1 MNIALPDTSL
11 VPAPITATL
20 IPDEQRLSFWPQ
32 HFSTVPQWILL
43 EPRVFS
49 RMGSLCADYTGGI
62 WNFFTLSNGGAF
74 IAPDG
79 DEAWA
84 LFNALNGNS
93 AILGNEA
100 AGIAVCLLAWNH
112 HAWHT
117 SSDVMCDHFY
127 RLRDYALQHPECSAI
142 LQIID

>member
-49 RMGSLCADYTGGI
+49 R
-62 WNFFTLSNGGAF
+62 
-74 IAPDG
+74 
-79 DEAWA
+79 
-84 LFNALNGNS
+84 
-93 AILGNEA
+93 
-100 AGIAVCLLAWNH
+100 
-112 HAWHT
+112 
-117 SSDVMCDHFY
+117 
-127 RLRDYALQHPECSAI
+127 
-142 LQIID
+142 